1 MTDASPGT
9 KDNST
14 TQPTDAAKGTSADT
28 VLLTITGP
36 DHPGVTTGLLQRLPE
51 GVAVLDLEQVVV
63 RGRLVLCVLVTDAP
77 QVLADGEALRQW
89 AAAEGLDL
97 QLTEGRG
104 DNANRAPGRA
114 YVVILARRLGSQAV
128 AHITRQIAGSG
139 ANIDRIRRLA
149 RTPVTAFELDVSG
162 ADVPTLRRRL
172 ALDAAELGVDI
183 AVAPGG
189 LARRGRRLLVMD
201 VDSTLIQDE
210 VIELLARHAGREA
223 EVAAV
228 TQRAMRGEIDFTESL
243 HQRVEALAGL
253 PESVLAEVRDQVR
266 LTPGAAT
273 LVRTVRRLGYTVGV
287 VSGGFIEIVGPL
299 AAQLQIDHAHA
310 NALEVVDGVLTGR
323 VSGPV
328 VDRAEKARKLREWA
342 QQADLP
348 VERTVAVGD
357 GANDLDM
364 LATAGMGI
372 AFNAKPLVQA
382 RADTTVNVPY
392 LDSVLFLLGI
402 SRDEVEEADATT
414 FAGPYNPTHA

>member
-77 QVLADGEALRQW
+77 RVLADGEALRQW

-210 VIELLARHAGREA
+210 VIELLARHAGREV

-228 TQRAMRGEIDFTESL
+228 TERAMRGEIDFTESL

-372 AFNAKPLVQA
+372 AFNAKPVVQA

-414 FAGPYNPTHA
+414 CAGPYNPTHA

>member
-210 VIELLARHAGREA
+210 VIELLARHAGREV

-228 TQRAMRGEIDFTESL
+228 TERAMRGEIDFTESL

-372 AFNAKPLVQA
+372 AFNAKPVVQA

-414 FAGPYNPTHA
+414 CAGPYNPTHA